1 MIPISNPSLKSAAA
15 QADLR
20 GTNLYR
26 VAIVGAASLRGK
38 EIAEVLRD
46 RNFPA
51 VDIRLLDDDES
62 LGRLEAVGDEVTFIQ
77 SIRPEQFENVDF
89 TFFAADPRATKAKWE
104 IARDLGNT
112 IIDASGALE
121 DAPGA
126 VIRSPWIERE
136 MLRRELMERGTG
148 HTIQPQ
154 LQPDPVVVAHPA
166 ATALALIALRA
177 EKFAKVERMIVTVL
191 NPASEYGQKGMDELH
206 EQAINLLS
214 FQELPKKVFDI
225 QVAFNTVARFGAQ
238 SQYSLDKVAARIL
251 KHYQQLAP
259 GSIEPALQTIQA
271 PVFHGHTFSIYLE
284 TEKPIAANDFSKA
297 LAGEHVVITD
307 ANDTPNN
314 VSAAGQGDIL
324 LTLKSDA
331 NRKNGVWL
339 WAAIDNLRVS
349 ALTAVECAESLTASR
364 PRGQIQ

>member
-1 MIPISNPSLKSAAA
+1 MTPISNPSLKSAAG

-20 GTNLYR
+20 GVSLYR

-121 DAPGA
+121 GAPGA

-136 MLRRELMERGTG
+136 MIERGTG
-148 HTIQPQ
+148 HPIKPE

-166 ATALALIALRA
+166 ATALALITLRA
-177 EKFAKVERMIVTVL
+177 EKFARVERMIVTVL
-191 NPASEYGQKGMDELH
+191 DPASEYGQKGMDELH
-206 EQAINLLS
+206 EQTINLLS
-214 FQELPKKVFDI
+214 FKELPKKVFDI
-225 QVAFNTVARFGAQ
+225 QVAFSTVARFGAQ

-251 KHYQQLAP
+251 KDYQRLAP
-259 GSIEPALQTIQA
+259 GAIELALQTIQA
-271 PVFHGHTFSIYLE
+271 PVFHGYTFSIYLE
-284 TEKPIAANDFSKA
+284 TEKPIAANDLSKA
-297 LAGEHVVITD
+297 LAGDHVLITD
-307 ANDTPNN
+307 ADDTPNN

>member
-1 MIPISNPSLKSAAA
+1 MTPISKPSLKSAAA

-89 TFFAADPRATKAKWE
+89 TFFAADPRATEAKWE

-136 MLRRELMERGTG
+136 MLKRELMERGTA
-148 HTIQPQ
+148 HPTPPQ

-191 NPASEYGQKGMDELH
+191 EPASEYGQKGMDELH
-206 EQAINLLS
+206 EQTINLLS
-214 FQELPKKVFDI
+214 FQNLPKKVFDI
-225 QVAFNTVARFGAQ
+225 QVAFNTVPGFGAQ
-238 SQYSLDKVAARIL
+238 SQHSLDKVSARIL
-251 KHYQQLAP
+251 KHYRRLAP
-259 GSIEPALQTIQA
+259 SAIEPALQTIQA
-271 PVFHGHTFSIYLE
+271 PVFHGHTLSIYVE
-284 TEKPIAANDFSKA
+284 TEKPIAVEDFSKA
-297 LAGEHVVITD
+297 LAGEHVVITAAD
-307 ANDTPNN
+307 DTPNN

-349 ALTAVECAESLTASR
+349 ALSAVECAESLTASR